1 MFTSQPQIGQDMAK
15 ERQQQA
21 ARIRQATSASAAA
34 KPHRT
39 RSTRGRWMSGSMLR
53 RQLVALRSRF
63 VASGTK

>member
-34 KPHRT
+34 KPQRAQPV
-39 RSTRGRWMSGSMLR
+39 RRRWLSGPKLA
-53 RQLVALRSRF
+53 RQMVALRNRF

>member
-21 ARIRQATSASAAA
+21 ARIRQATTASAAT
-34 KPHRT
+34 KLQRT
-39 RSTRGRWMSGSMLR
+39 PSVRRDWIRGSMLR

-63 VASGTK
+63 VASDTK